1 MSVVAAEALLR
12 GRGPALARVLA
23 LALAMSAA
31 LPGTARADKPA
42 LEPLLV
48 DVEIDPLP
56 FARRGYGV
64 QLGVRHPA
72 LRGVRIS
79 VANFSLDVPGFAA
92 ELGGN
97 DGFEVRVR
105 WSPALYVLYYLA
117 PAGRNG
123 FAFGGAVRFLRL
135 RYRHEAEAGE
145 AEASDLAPE
154 AIAAYQWHPLPNG
167 AARGLYVQPWIGLSA
182 TVLSRGER
190 TVGTRTYEP
199 LPIQPFF
206 TVNIGWELAL

>member
-1 MSVVAAEALLR
+1 MSTTMTRDLSRV
-12 GRGPALARVLA
+12 LAFPLGLA
-23 LALAMSAA
+23 LALAAA
-31 LPGTARADKPA
+31 LPGTARADKPE
-42 LEPLLV
+42 LEPLLL

-64 QLGVRHPA
+64 QFGVRHPA

-79 VANFSLDVPGFAA
+79 IANFSLDVPGFAA

-97 DGFEVRVR
+97 DGFELRVR

-117 PAGRNG
+117 PPGRNG
-123 FAFGGAVRFLRL
+123 FAFGGAVRLLRL
-135 RYRHEAEAGE
+135 RYRHESEAGE
-145 AEASDLAPE
+145 AEATDLAPE

-190 TVGTRTYEP
+190 TVGSRTYEP

-206 TVNIGWELAL
+206 TVNIGWELSL